1 MLLWEGQGIL
11 KEVRYGAHAPRLAR
25 PFLESQIAYIEDVQ
39 RLGSELDT
47 RKKKARRDFPGG
59 LRNTLSKYYLQK
71 FLF

>member
-11 KEVRYGAHAPRLAR
+11 KEVRYGSHAPRLAR
-25 PFLESQIAYIEDVQ
+25 SFLESSTEWTEDVR
-39 RLGSELDT
+39 RLGSELDA

-59 LRNTLSKYYLQK
+59 LRETLDKDYLQK